1 MMDPVT
7 LLGLAAG
14 AITTISFVP
23 QVLKTW
29 RSKSAKDV
37 SLGMFGLFAA
47 GIIMWI
53 IYGFYTHSMPIIAA
67 NTVTLALV
75 FVIIGLK
82 FKYGQEN

>member
-1 MMDPVT
+1 MMEPIT

-47 GIIMWI
+47 GIILWI
-53 IYGFYTHSMPIIAA
+53 IYGFYTRSMPIIAA